1 MSRITIC
8 PKCFFHYHFTMTK
21 EGFFCPICGNRMEE
35 RSFEEMKIRK
45 LTSDDLREEDEGLL
59 R

>member
-1 MSRITIC
+1 MSTIIIC
-8 PKCFFHYHFTMTK
+8 PKCYYHKHFTMTRN
-21 EGFFCPICGNRMEE
+21 GYFCPICGRRMVE